1 MLEFT
6 GLRTEIRAKVQ
17 FVEPVPNGDPNMT
30 NLVPTLEVF
39 DHETGGTSF
48 VLAQVSEKGDKSTV
62 DNPVD

>member
-1 MLEFT
+1 M
-6 GLRTEIRAKVQ
+6 Q
-17 FVEPVPNGDPNMT
+17 FVEPVPNGDPDMT